1 MKNIALLLL
10 AILIFSGC
18 QTTSQS
24 IPNQTNHIV
33 ISVEGK
39 SSEEIYTKLRQWFS
53 QSFVSGEAV
62 IDYEDKK
69 EGTIIGNAYGTY
81 GSDFIGIIEY
91 YMKYQIRVDV
101 KDGRF
106 RVETTILS
114 HRNQDTSKSYDV
126 ARVSLKR
133 HEKAQNYLKEITLDM
148 KSFVDNRYSKENL
161 DW

>member
-1 MKNIALLLL
+1 MKIISLLLIASWML
-10 AILIFSGC
+10 SGC
-18 QTTSQS
+18 QTTSQ
-24 IPNQTNHIV
+24 IVPAQTQQTV
-33 ISVEGK
+33 LSVQGK
-39 SSEEIYTKLRQWFS
+39 SSEETYTKLRQWFS

-62 IDYEDKK
+62 IDYEDKT

-81 GSDFIGIIEY
+81 GSDFTGIIEY

-114 HRNQDTSKSYDV
+114 HRNRDSSKSYDMP
-126 ARVSLKR
+126 RVSAKR
-133 HEKAQNYLKEITLDM
+133 SSQAQAYLNRITSDM
-148 KSFVDNRYSKENL
+148 KSFVENRASGSNA